1 MEIRTE
7 KEARENVENFTK
19 EYLKLLLHKK
29 TIDQEI
35 KDMKNNYKED
45 GVFLIG
51 ETEVVGNESAVLA
64 YSHFFEQDLRRN
76 NAELF
81 PVPEPIEAP
90 EMPGGD
96 E

>member
-1 MEIRTE
+1 MIATTE
-7 KEARENVENFTK
+7 VISEKLTKLTLDFSDENV
-19 EYLKLLLHKK
+19 
-29 TIDQEI
+29 
-35 KDMKNNYKED
+35 
-45 GVFLIG
+45 VLIG
-51 ETEVVGNESAVLA
+51 ETEVVGDESKALSYA
-64 YSHFFEQDLRRN
+64 TFFEADLRRN

>member
-1 MEIRTE
+1 MITTTEIISE
-7 KEARENVENFTK
+7 KLTK
-19 EYLKLLLHKK
+19 LI
-29 TIDQEI
+29 IDFSDE
-35 KDMKNNYKED
+35 
-45 GVFLIG
+45 GVNLIG
-51 ETEVVGNESAVLA
+51 ETEAVGDEGKALA
-64 YSHFFEQDLRRN
+64 YAHFFEQDLRRN

>member
-1 MEIRTE
+1 MIITSEVISE
-7 KEARENVENFTK
+7 KLTK
-19 EYLKLLLHKK
+19 L
-29 TIDQEI
+29 TIDFTDE
-35 KDMKNNYKED
+35 

-51 ETEVVGNESAVLA
+51 ETEVVGNESAALA

>member
-1 MEIRTE
+1 MITTTEIISE
-7 KEARENVENFTK
+7 KQTK
-19 EYLKLLLHKK
+19 LI
-29 TIDQEI
+29 IDFSDE
-35 KDMKNNYKED
+35 
-45 GVFLIG
+45 GVSLIG
-51 ETEVVGNESAVLA
+51 ETEIVGDESAALA
-64 YSHFFEQDLRRN
+64 YAHFFEQDLRRN